1 MRIKK
6 QHFPPICL
14 LLLTVL
20 LTVAHAG
27 AQQDSPKE
35 KVLISFTAEDSVGNT
50 PIGALIS
57 DGAGNFYGVNTV
69 GGVGSGTVYEISPSP
84 EGGWTA
90 KSIDALPVNSY
101 YNNALVMDSSGNLY
115 GTLYSGGAKIC
126 TDGYGDYSCG
136 AVYEL
141 SPNGSGAWTE
151 KIIWNASQTEGW
163 RPYHMVVGPDGNL
176 YGTTYWAGEGES
188 GTVFE
193 LQRNGGQWT
202 HSTLSAYGG
211 LPDSLVFDKAGN
223 LYGTNYYGGE
233 GGGTLF
239 QLKKTNNSWE
249 EVTLF
254 DFNASG
260 SGASGG
266 YGVDGVIPGSAG
278 NFYGT
283 TDFGGVDSGNGYGV
297 VFELSPTSSG
307 AWQETVLYTFLSGGP
322 DESGAR
328 PLLVESAGNLYGATY
343 NGGPKGY
350 GTVFQL
356 KPSAKGGWSY
366 TVLHNFQGDPAD
378 GKYPNGLLV
387 DSKGNLYGT
396 TSGGGAAGVG
406 TVFEITP

>member
-6 QHFPPICL
+6 RNSASITL
-14 LLLTVL
+14 LVLTVL
-20 LTVAHAG
+20 PSFIHAV

-35 KVLISFTAEDSVGNT
+35 KVIVNFTAEGSVGHT
-50 PIGALIS
+50 PTGALIP
-57 DGAGNFYGVNTV
+57 DGAGNYYGVNGN
-69 GGVGSGTVYEISPSP
+69 GGVGGGTVFEISPSA

-90 KSIDALPVNSY
+90 KWIDDLQPNSH

-115 GTLYSGGAKIC
+115 GTLYSGGANTC
-126 TDGYGDYSCG
+126 TDGYDDYLCG
-136 AVYEL
+136 GVYEL
-141 SPNGSGAWTE
+141 SPNGSGTWTE
-151 KIIWNASQTEGW
+151 NIIWNASQKGGW
-163 RPYHMVVGPDGNL
+163 RPYHLIMGPDGNL
-176 YGTTYWAGEGES
+176 YGTTYWGGDGGR

-193 LQRNGGQWT
+193 LQHTGGQWT
-202 HSTLSAYGG
+202 HSVLTAAGG

-223 LYGTNYYGGE
+223 LFGTNYYGTE

-239 QLKKTNNSWE
+239 QLKEMNSGWQ

-266 YGVDGVIPGSAG
+266 FGLNGVILGSDG

-283 TDFGGVDSGNGYGV
+283 TDSGGNGHGV
-297 VFELSPTSSG
+297 VFELSRTSGG
-307 AWQETVLYTFLSGGP
+307 ATQETVLYSFLDGGP
-322 DESGAR
+322 NEQGAS

-343 NGGPKGY
+343 GGGPGGY

-356 KPSAKGGWSY
+356 TPSGNGAWSY
-366 TVLHNFQGDPAD
+366 TLLHSFPSDATD
-378 GKYPNGLLV
+378 GKNPHGLLV
-387 DSKGNLYGT
+387 DAKGNVYGT
-396 TSGGGAAGVG
+396 TAGGGSAGLG